1 VEKAQQSA
9 AVSTSDDDSPG
20 RRRLRSFGLH
30 FFGYFMVMSA
40 FLVVNL
46 AVTPDTVWFAWPGVG
61 WGGVLAIHAAFA
73 MELFGSPRKI

>member
-1 VEKAQQSA
+1 MEKAQQSA

-20 RRRLRSFGLH
+20 RRRLRGFGLH

-46 AVTPDTVWFAWPGVG
+46 AVTPDTV
-61 WGGVLAIHAAFA
+61 
-73 MELFGSPRKI
+73 